1 MKQHTVRGSAG
12 RIGIILLITVALG
25 FSATG
30 VAAEK
35 GAKTSRAS
43 KKPLIMLKKTERT
56 VRRMLAKPTKAN
68 TKRHE
73 AKKQA
78 LKNVI
83 NKLFDFDELGR
94 RSLGDHWKERTPKE
108 QKEFTELLRALIE
121 KNYLMRISEQTSYR
135 AKFVGFENE
144 GENARVSVKVKS
156 GNYELNFTF
165 AMYTA
170 TDGGWYIY
178 DMIID
183 DVSLI
188 ENYQTEFNKI
198 IKKKGFNELLKK
210 MRDKLGES

>member
-1 MKQHTVRGSAG
+1 MKQHTALGLAG
-12 RIGIILLITVALG
+12 RFGIILLIAVALG
-25 FSATG
+25 FTATG
-30 VAAEK
+30 AAADTS
-35 GAKTSRAS
+35 AKAPGKSN
-43 KKPLIMLKKTERT
+43 KPLIMLKKTEKT
-56 VRRMLAKPTKAN
+56 VRKMLAKPTKAN

-83 NKLFDFDELGR
+83 NKLFDFDELGK
-94 RSLGDHWKERTPKE
+94 RSLGDHWKERTEPEK
-108 QKEFTELLRALIE
+108 KEFTELLRALIE
-121 KNYLMRISEQTSYR
+121 KNYLMRISEQTSYK

-198 IKKKGFNELLKK
+198 IKKKGFNELLNK
-210 MRDKLGES
+210 MREKLDES